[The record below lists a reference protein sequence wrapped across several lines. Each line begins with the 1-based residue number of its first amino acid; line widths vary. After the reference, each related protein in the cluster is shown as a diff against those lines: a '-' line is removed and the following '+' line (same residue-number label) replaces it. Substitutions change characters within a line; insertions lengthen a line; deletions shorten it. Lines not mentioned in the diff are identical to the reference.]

1 MFAVSLVVFLELSI
15 VVGVTV
21 LSYELLYIYTNTQLD
36 MQLRDGC
43 AGTRACEHDVTRLDP
58 AVIT

>member
-1 MFAVSLVVFLELSI
+1 MFAVSLVVFLELPI

>member
-1 MFAVSLVVFLELSI
+1 MFAVFLVVFLELSI